1 MNRYLKD
8 PLSILDTQRRWRLN
22 SFISLRHYGTLQW
35 VLTLHSS
42 PRPHLLSFDFVV
54 LLPKGVEF
62 ASPTLV
68 SGLPTSAA
76 ELMTIMPTEKSLSL
90 GIHRWAWFHLERM
103 RGSFQTVLGLVYRTT
118 QREIII
124 PFQLTYFKWLLTVHF
139 KIRKLSTYSSSLWK
153 MNKRKHIIKC
163 IMNYFKYV

>member
-68 SGLPTSAA
+68 SGLPMWLALANRMLQDSVPVPSWSPKRHEQFPLPTSHPGEHAWA
-76 ELMTIMPTEKSLSL
+76 LCRGCRACGTRPSYLIFPAKATLSSK
-90 GIHRWAWFHLERM
+90 RRPNPRM
-103 RGSFQTVLGLVYRTT
+103 ESQSQSEWPAYRF
-118 QREIII
+118 I
-124 PFQLTYFKWLLTVHF
+124 
-139 KIRKLSTYSSSLWK
+139 S
-153 MNKRKHIIKC
+153 
-163 IMNYFKYV
+163 